1 MRKDTLF
8 AIQFSGNFKLFDGLR
23 ADIVVRGNYG
33 QKLSDLEI
41 LGIVEFMLFSVIRGP
56 WGSIFVE
63 CQFFYPVA
71 FFLGRG
77 GDIARIRPK
86 MGGLRRTK
94 MKVKYEICIG
104 NGHKKSHWAKKMAF
118 GRNDAPRAPVNQKQQ
133 KLDYA

>member
-1 MRKDTLF
+1 MSKMVHVEFLRKVTLF

-77 GDIARIRPK
+77 GGISPESGPKWGAQNDKNEGEIRNMYWQWPQK
-86 MGGLRRTK
+86 KPLGEK
-94 MKVKYEICIG
+94 
-104 NGHKKSHWAKKMAF
+104 NGI
-118 GRNDAPRAPVNQKQQ
+118 RQK
-133 KLDYA
+133 

>member
-1 MRKDTLF
+1 MSKTVHVEFLRKDTLF

-77 GDIARIRPK
+77 GGDIARIRPK
-86 MGGLRRTK
+86 MKG
-94 MKVKYEICIG
+94 
-104 NGHKKSHWAKKMAF
+104 
-118 GRNDAPRAPVNQKQQ
+118 
-133 KLDYA
+133 

>member
-1 MRKDTLF
+1 MSKTVHVEFLRKDTLF

-71 FFLGRG
+71 FLQDTILGFFK
-77 GDIARIRPK
+77 I
-86 MGGLRRTK
+86 
-94 MKVKYEICIG
+94 
-104 NGHKKSHWAKKMAF
+104 
-118 GRNDAPRAPVNQKQQ
+118 
-133 KLDYA
+133 